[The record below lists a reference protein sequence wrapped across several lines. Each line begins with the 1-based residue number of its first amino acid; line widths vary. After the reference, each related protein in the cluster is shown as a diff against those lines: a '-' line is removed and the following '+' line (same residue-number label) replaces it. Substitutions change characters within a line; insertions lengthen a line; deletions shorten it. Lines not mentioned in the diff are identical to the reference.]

1 MQTVIFDLDGTLA
14 LISKRRDFA
23 NAHGKFDWS
32 TFFDP
37 KNINLDDPNWPVI
50 HACRSLA
57 AAGFTIVIFSGRDDI
72 SKKETVDW
80 LENYGIISNTLRMR
94 KHGDNT
100 PDQIL
105 KKMWLEELFPDKSD
119 ILCVFDD
126 RDKVV
131 KMWRAEGLTCF
142 QVAEGKF

>member
-1 MQTVIFDLDGTLA
+1 M
-14 LISKRRDFA
+14 
-23 NAHGKFDWS
+23 
-32 TFFDP
+32 
-37 KNINLDDPNWPVI
+37 
-50 HACRSLA
+50 
-57 AAGFTIVIFSGRDDI
+57 IFSGRDDI